1 MLQYH
6 LKVDC
11 DEVKI
16 YAIIPKATVKVTKQD
31 IIADETA
38 NKIIWNHKNTKS
50 KWRQKKKEK
59 WIKKQQKIKN
69 RWYKNKK
76 KITAC

>member
-38 NKIIWNHKNTKS
+38 NKIIWNYKNTKS
-50 KWRQKKKEK
+50 K
-59 WIKKQQKIKN
+59 
-69 RWYKNKK
+69 
-76 KITAC
+76 